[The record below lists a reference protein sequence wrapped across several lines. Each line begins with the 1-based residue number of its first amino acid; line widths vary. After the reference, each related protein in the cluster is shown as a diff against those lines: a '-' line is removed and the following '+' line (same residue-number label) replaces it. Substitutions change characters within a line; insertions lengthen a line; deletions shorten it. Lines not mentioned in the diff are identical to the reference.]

1 MSTAKA
7 ILDSMHVD
15 SIDECTEVYLYR
27 IYKDKFVEEK
37 AFINLKKDSQ
47 VKPAFAFNRI
57 CGRIDDEGN
66 LSKFSRIHA
75 LEGHV
80 YSNGGTDSVWFL
92 KASKRKAKKAIKEAY
107 LKRIERAQK
116 YLDRYNRVMKELK

>member
-37 AFINLKKDSQ
+37 ALINKRQAGFSL
-47 VKPAFAFNRI
+47 NGI
-57 CGRIDDEGN
+57 CGRFDDEGN
-66 LSKFSRIHA
+66 LSKFSRIHVR
-75 LEGHV
+75 EGQV
-80 YSNGGTDSVWFL
+80 YSNGGTDAVWFF
-92 KASKRKAKKAIKEAY
+92 KANKRKAKKAIKEAY
-107 LKRIERAQK
+107 IKRIERAQK
-116 YLDRYNRVMKELK
+116 YLDRYNKVMKELK

>member
-1 MSTAKA
+1 MATAKA
-7 ILDSMHVD
+7 ILDSMHAD

-37 AFINLKKDSQ
+37 AFINKRQSGS
-47 VKPAFAFNRI
+47 AFNGI
-57 CGRIDDEGN
+57 CGRFDEEGN
-66 LSKFSRIHA
+66 FSKFSRIHA
-75 LEGHV
+75 CEGQV
-80 YSNGGTDSVWFL
+80 YSNGGTDAVWFL

-116 YLDRYNRVMKELK
+116 YLDRYNKVMKELK